1 MTYTGGML
9 LDQVV
14 YWRHSDEVQNFGD
27 YLTDYLLDRLFLHTA
42 RRPGEVR
49 LIGSMLADFF
59 VSESLA
65 VPTLLQGQEGPRL
78 ITWGGGVRETGG
90 LSKEARARMQILS
103 VRGPVSASEL
113 GLGAGIPQGDPGLL
127 LPALYTPGQ
136 DPRFLGRRVCVPHFH
151 DSRTDAEI
159 MAVTGCE
166 AVLRPGIRKGRA
178 AVEEFLDALTSCA
191 FVLCGSLH
199 GAIAAAAYG
208 TPFAFWDSGR
218 IDLPLKWRDFAE
230 SVSIPTRFIA
240 SVEEAVAHHR
250 DEIAPRL
257 VLPSPWPM
265 LAVAPYPLRPA
276 ALLRIVAHE
285 SARTGGDQDAVVSS
299 AMRAFARQ
307 DAHMSAIADESRA
320 LVTELV
326 VASDRALTRM
336 SHERDAAAAARVAAE
351 AREATLQAAFEAEIA
366 QREAALQAD
375 AAQREATLQA
385 AFEAERAQREAA
397 LQAEAAQR
405 EATLQAAFEAERA
418 QREAALQADAAQREA
433 TLQAAFEAE
442 RAQREAAL
450 QADAAQREAALKEE
464 AGAALMHARQDAAE
478 LMAQIEQIRTSTA
491 WRLTGPLRVFGRR
504 FPGVARLGRQTLK
517 LGWWTVSGQ
526 LTRRLRA
533 RRAVLN
539 ARAAAQAQDL
549 TAVLNLPQRNQPA
562 ATPIMRL
569 PVTSGPP
576 RVSVIIPSYGQV
588 DYTLR
593 CLASIAAA
601 PPTTSIEVL
610 VVEDASGDP
619 AVPQLEQ
626 VEGLRLIRW
635 PANRG
640 FLRSCNDAAKLAQGE
655 LLLFLNN
662 DTELMPDAIDALVR
676 LLDARP
682 DAGMVGSRLLY
693 PDGTLQEAG
702 GIVWRDGSAWNY
714 GKGDD
719 PRKPEY
725 SYVREVDYISGAA
738 IMIPRARWEEMG
750 GFDEAFLPA
759 YCEDSDLA
767 FRLRAAG
774 WKVLFQPRST
784 VIHHEGVSHGT
795 DTGSGIK
802 AHQVANTR
810 RLFER
815 WRERLERE
823 HYTAGERVMR
833 ARDRAAD
840 RTVTLVVDHYV
851 PEPDRDAG
859 SRTMMAFIDELLA
872 SGRIVKFLPAN
883 LHRTEGYADALEQRG
898 VEVAAW
904 PWTPSVTDW
913 LAAHGHEID
922 EILLSRPSVAVDLLA
937 PLRQHCRAPVVFYG
951 HDLHFARMLL
961 EPGAADSPAK
971 RAEIARMETLER
983 RIWRM
988 VDMALY
994 PSEEEVAKIRALEP
1008 QVRVRSVPP
1017 YVVRTRPVRE
1027 VAPPASGGIVFIG
1040 GFRHTPNVDAAI
1052 WLAGEILPA
1061 IRRSG
1066 LDVPLTIMGSHPPSE
1081 VLALAG
1087 RGIEVRGF
1095 VPDEE
1100 LAAAYARARLAIC
1113 PLRYGAGVKLKVVEA
1128 MAQGVP
1134 VVTTEIG
1141 AQGLP
1146 HLATVCDIAGTT
1158 ETLADAAVRLLSDDT
1173 LWLERSATQ
1182 TRYVAQRF
1190 SPEAIGRS
1198 LTAAFAEAGL
1208 KSGR

>member
-1 MTYTGGML
+1 
-9 LDQVV
+9 
-14 YWRHSDEVQNFGD
+14 
-27 YLTDYLLDRLFLHTA
+27 
-42 RRPGEVR
+42 
-49 LIGSMLADFF
+49 
-59 VSESLA
+59 
-65 VPTLLQGQEGPRL
+65 
-78 ITWGGGVRETGG
+78 
-90 LSKEARARMQILS
+90 
-103 VRGPVSASEL
+103 
-113 GLGAGIPQGDPGLL
+113 
-127 LPALYTPGQ
+127 
-136 DPRFLGRRVCVPHFH
+136 
-151 DSRTDAEI
+151 
-159 MAVTGCE
+159 
-166 AVLRPGIRKGRA
+166 
-178 AVEEFLDALTSCA
+178 
-191 FVLCGSLH
+191 
-199 GAIAAAAYG
+199 
-208 TPFAFWDSGR
+208 
-218 IDLPLKWRDFAE
+218 
-230 SVSIPTRFIA
+230 
-240 SVEEAVAHHR
+240 
-250 DEIAPRL
+250 
-257 VLPSPWPM
+257 M
-265 LAVAPYPLRPA
+265 LAVAPYPLRLA

-285 SARTGGDQDAVVSS
+285 RARTGGDDDAVVSS

-307 DAHMSAIADESRA
+307 EAHKSAIANESHPLVAA
-320 LVTELV
+320 LA
-326 VASDRALTRM
+326 VASEGALTRM
-336 SHERDAAAAARVAAE
+336 SPERDDAVATRVAAE
-351 AREATLQAAFEAEIA
+351 AREATVRAAFEAELA
-366 QREAALQAD
+366 QREAVLQTE

-385 AFEAERAQREAA
+385 AFEAELAQREAA

-405 EATLQAAFEAERA
+405 EATLQAAFEAKIA
-418 QREAALQADAAQREA
+418 QREAALHTEAAQREA

-442 RAQREAAL
+442 IAQREAAL
-450 QADAAQREAALKEE
+450 QTEAAQREAALRGD
-464 AGAALMHARQDAAE
+464 ADAALMYARQDAAE
-478 LMAQIEQIRTSTA
+478 LMAQIEQIRTSTL
-491 WRLTGPLRVFGRR
+491 WRLTGPVRVFGCR
-504 FPGVARLGRQTLK
+504 FPGFARLCRRTLK
-517 LGWWTVSGQ
+517 LGWWTFSGQ
-526 LTRRLRA
+526 LPRRLRE
-533 RRAVLN
+533 RRAALS
-539 ARAAAQAQDL
+539 ARAAAKAQDL
-549 TAVLNLPQRNQPA
+549 KALLNLPQRNRPVAA
-562 ATPIMRL
+562 ATIRL
-569 PVTSGPP
+569 PVTARAP
-576 RVSVIIPSYGQV
+576 RVSIIIPSYGQV

-593 CLASIAAA
+593 CLVSIAEA

-626 VEGLRLIRW
+626 VEGLRLVRW
-635 PANRG
+635 PANKG

-676 LLDARP
+676 LLDTRP

-702 GIVWRDGSAWNY
+702 GIVWRDGSASNY

-738 IMIPRARWEEMG
+738 IMIPRARWDKMS

-795 DTGSGIK
+795 NTSSGIK

-810 RLFER
+810 RLFQR
-815 WRERLERE
+815 WRDTLERE
-823 HYTAGERVMR
+823 HYASGERVMR
-833 ARDRAAD
+833 ARDRAAH

-859 SRTMMAFIDELLA
+859 SRTMMAFIDVLLA

-898 VEVAAW
+898 VEVVAW
-904 PWTPSVTDW
+904 PWTPSATEW
-913 LAAHGHEID
+913 LAAHGHEVD

-971 RAEIARMETLER
+971 RAEIAQMEALER

-994 PSEEEVAKIRALEP
+994 PSEEEAAKILALEP
-1008 QVRVRSVPP
+1008 QARVRSVPP
-1017 YVVRTRPVRE
+1017 YAIPTRPLRE

-1052 WLAGEILPA
+1052 WLAREILPA

-1100 LAAAYARARLAIC
+1100 LAATYARARLAIC

-1158 ETLADAAVRLLSDDT
+1158 ETLATAAVRLLSDDT
-1173 LWLERSATQ
+1173 LWLERSAAQ
-1182 TRYVAQRF
+1182 SRYVAQRF
-1190 SPEAIGRS
+1190 SPEAIRGS
-1198 LTAAFAEAGL
+1198 LTAAFTEAGL
-1208 KSGR
+1208 RS

>member
-49 LIGSMLADFF
+49 LIGSMLADFV

-208 TPFAFWDSGR
+208 TSFAFWDSGR

-230 SVSIPTRFIA
+230 SVSMPTRFIA

-385 AFEAERAQREAA
+385 AFEAERAQREVA

-405 EATLQAAFEAERA
+405 EATLQAAFEAEI
-418 QREAALQADAAQREA
+418 
-433 TLQAAFEAE
+433 
-442 RAQREAAL
+442 AQREAAL

-464 AGAALMHARQDAAE
+464 AGAALMRARQDAAE
-478 LMAQIEQIRTSTA
+478 LMAEIEQIRTSTA
-491 WRLTGPLRVFGRR
+491 WRLTGPLRVFGCR

-539 ARAAAQAQDL
+539 ARAAAQARDL
-549 TAVLNLPQRNQPA
+549 KAVLNLPQRNQPA

-635 PANRG
+635 PANKG

-676 LLDARP
+676 LLDTRP

-738 IMIPRARWEEMG
+738 IMIPRARWDEMS

-795 DTGSGIK
+795 DTSSGIK

-810 RLFER
+810 RLFQR
-815 WRERLERE
+815 WRDTLERE
-823 HYTAGERVMR
+823 HYASGERVMR
-833 ARDRAAD
+833 ARDRAAG
-840 RTVTLVVDHYV
+840 RRIVLVVDHYV

-859 SRTMMAFIDELLA
+859 SRSMIVLMETLLA

-898 VEVAAW
+898 VEVVAW
-904 PWTPSVTDW
+904 PWTPSTDEW
-913 LAAHGHEID
+913 LAANGHEVD
-922 EILLSRPSVAVDLLA
+922 EILLSRPTVAVDLLA
-937 PLRQHCRAPVVFYG
+937 LLRQHCRAPILFYG
-951 HDLHFARMLL
+951 HDLHFARMAL
-961 EPGAADSPAK
+961 EPGAADSPA
-971 RAEIARMETLER
+971 RREEIAKMQALER

-988 VDMALY
+988 VDGVIYL
-994 PSEEEVAKIRALEP
+994 SEEEASRVRELEP
-1008 QVRVRSVPP
+1008 GVRARCVPA
-1017 YVVRTRPVRE
+1017 YTFDATAQRE
-1027 VAPPASGGIVFIG
+1027 VAPPPEGGIVFIG
-1040 GFRHTPNVDAAI
+1040 GFRHAPNVDAVI
-1052 WLAGEILPA
+1052 WLAREILPA

-1087 RGIEVRGF
+1087 QGIEVRGF

-1128 MAQGVP
+1128 MAHGVP

-1158 ETLADAAVRLLSDDT
+1158 ETLATAAVRLLSDDT
-1173 LWLERSATQ
+1173 LWLERSAAQ
-1182 TRYVAQRF
+1182 SRYVAQRF

>member
-49 LIGSMLADFF
+49 LIGSMLADFV

-208 TPFAFWDSGR
+208 TSFAFWDSGR

-230 SVSIPTRFIA
+230 SVSMPTRFIA

-375 AAQREATLQA
+375 AAQREA
-385 AFEAERAQREAA
+385 
-397 LQAEAAQR
+397 
-405 EATLQAAFEAERA
+405 
-418 QREAALQADAAQREA
+418 
-433 TLQAAFEAE
+433 
-442 RAQREAAL
+442 
-450 QADAAQREAALKEE
+450 ALKEE
-464 AGAALMHARQDAAE
+464 AGAALMRARQDAAE
-478 LMAQIEQIRTSTA
+478 LMAEIEQIRTSTA
-491 WRLTGPLRVFGRR
+491 WRLTGPLRVFGCR

-539 ARAAAQAQDL
+539 ARAAAQARDL
-549 TAVLNLPQRNQPA
+549 KAVLNLPQRNQPA

-635 PANRG
+635 PANKG

-676 LLDARP
+676 LLDTRP

-738 IMIPRARWEEMG
+738 IMIPRARWDEMS

-795 DTGSGIK
+795 DTSSGIK

-810 RLFER
+810 RLFQR
-815 WRERLERE
+815 WRDTLERE
-823 HYTAGERVMR
+823 HYASGERVMR
-833 ARDRAAD
+833 ARDRAAG
-840 RTVTLVVDHYV
+840 RRIVLVVDHYV

-859 SRTMMAFIDELLA
+859 SRSMIVLMETLLA

-898 VEVAAW
+898 VEVVAW
-904 PWTPSVTDW
+904 PWTPSTDEW
-913 LAAHGHEID
+913 LAANGHEVD
-922 EILLSRPSVAVDLLA
+922 EILLSRPTVAVDLLA
-937 PLRQHCRAPVVFYG
+937 LLRQHCRAPILFYG
-951 HDLHFARMLL
+951 HDLHFARMAL
-961 EPGAADSPAK
+961 EPGAADSPA
-971 RAEIARMETLER
+971 RREEIAKMQALER

-988 VDMALY
+988 VDGVIYL
-994 PSEEEVAKIRALEP
+994 SEEEASRVRELEP
-1008 QVRVRSVPP
+1008 GVRARCVPA
-1017 YVVRTRPVRE
+1017 YTFDATAQRE
-1027 VAPPASGGIVFIG
+1027 VAPPPEGGIVFIG
-1040 GFRHTPNVDAAI
+1040 GFRHAPNVDAVI
-1052 WLAGEILPA
+1052 WLAREILPA

-1066 LDVPLTIMGSHPPSE
+1066 LDVPLMIMGSHPPSE

-1087 RGIEVRGF
+1087 QGIEVRGF

-1128 MAQGVP
+1128 MAHGVP

-1158 ETLADAAVRLLSDDT
+1158 ETLATAAVRLLSDDT
-1173 LWLERSATQ
+1173 LWLERSAAQ
-1182 TRYVAQRF
+1182 SRYVAQRF

>member
-375 AAQREATLQA
+375 AAQREA
-385 AFEAERAQREAA
+385 
-397 LQAEAAQR
+397 
-405 EATLQAAFEAERA
+405 
-418 QREAALQADAAQREA
+418 
-433 TLQAAFEAE
+433 
-442 RAQREAAL
+442 
-450 QADAAQREAALKEE
+450 ALKEE

-491 WRLTGPLRVFGRR
+491 WRLTGPLRVFGCR

-539 ARAAAQAQDL
+539 ARAAAQARDL
-549 TAVLNLPQRNQPA
+549 KAVLNLPQRNQPA